1 LPGKRTLYII
11 LAGLFIPAFFT
22 ALFMGRFSLS
32 PSEVWGLV
40 LAQLGWAGSP
50 ADWPEASR
58 VVLFQVRLPRLIM
71 GLLVGAALA
80 GSGTALQGVMRNPLV
95 DPYIL
100 GLSAGASFGAALVSA
115 FFGDIFLL
123 RQAFAFLGGI
133 LAVFLAYRMARV
145 RAETPILSLVLSGVL
160 IGAFFTALLSLVQ
173 LFIDPYRLAG
183 IVFWMMGG
191 LHRSSW
197 AAVQIS
203 AGPILIGLFILYR
216 LRWHLNVLS
225 LGDGEARA
233 LGLPV
238 EKERLLIIGAATLL
252 AATAVAF
259 AGAIGWVGLMVP
271 HMVRM
276 LVGPD
281 HRKVVPLSFSL
292 GASFLL
298 LSDILARSAMQFEI
312 PLGIITTLVGVPFF
326 AYLLRKGEAAW

>member
-1 LPGKRTLYII
+1 LPGKKVLFMI
-11 LAGLFIPAFFT
+11 LAGLFIPAFLT
-22 ALFMGRFSLS
+22 ALFFGRFSL
-32 PSEVWGLV
+32 PPGDILGMI
-40 LAQLGWAGSP
+40 LARLGWAGSA

-80 GSGTALQGVMRNPLV
+80 GSGSALQGVMRNPLV

-145 RAETPILSLVLSGVL
+145 RFETPILSLVLSGVL

-173 LFIDPYRLAG
+173 LFVDPYRLAG

-203 AGPILIGLFILYR
+203 AGPILLGLIILYR

-225 LGDGEARA
+225 LGDDEARS

-281 HRKVVPLSFSL
+281 HRRVVPLSFSL

-298 LSDILARSAMQFEI
+298 FSDILARSAMQFEI